1 MKRRQAR
8 EGIEQGAAYP
18 EPAWI
23 TARGKARFLYRFLL
37 GRPMDGLRWSDST
50 FWRSATRGE
59 DQWWLRLAGWQRSLI
74 RCTGAYLAL
83 LALLALVLMLIL
95 AVLRYLGADQFVDQ
109 VSGAVSAGAVWIIA
123 AHLIL
128 WSAIAAP
135 VILYKLIRS
144 HGLVL
149 PLPSKVIDA
158 ERGAHWVWS
167 AHTLIHGRREWLITK
182 LIPVGRVAAPLL
194 QRRFHPKEVEQWIS
208 VPRNY
213 REHGAAPVEILLPV
227 SFAAAER
234 AQRTLV
240 RNVGERLGM
249 RDPVASW
256 ELEGNAP
263 RLLLSAPVLP
273 PDFVSFA
280 DMLHALERSAECTFL
295 LGMAGAEVLSVSLKD
310 DSPHLALSAG
320 SGAGKSELIKLLV
333 AQALH
338 WGWSVLILDWKSESQ
353 EWAEQLQGVRYV
365 RHIGAL
371 HDTCVSIG
379 EEIEE
384 RRLNRAPEQRE
395 QRSKMLIVSEEW
407 GITAPLLKSYWD
419 QLRSTAEPEE
429 RRLMPLKSP
438 AAEALMKL
446 NFTGR
451 SLGMCQ
457 LLVAQRFSAR
467 VTNGNADLRE
477 SFTTIFMSRW
487 KAQTFKMLAPDIR
500 PIPKKLTLPGQW
512 LAVTGDE
519 AVRFQAGFWTAEEA
533 REWAT
538 SGVQPAHSP
547 WSIRGGGGVA
557 ERLSQ
562 PAGEL
567 LPVAATLGEVAATVA
582 ARHNPASQ
590 PAPPQL
596 RKLTEL
602 ADSLGPLGFTHQML
616 RKAARSDG
624 QGDPDFPV
632 ARGGNQ
638 FSGYLYD
645 VQEVRTYARNKRAV
659 EAVEK
664 GKKNG

>member
-1 MKRRQAR
+1 MRRKQAR

-18 EPAWI
+18 EWVFI
-23 TARGKARFLYRFLL
+23 TSRPMLRFLYRFLL
-37 GRPMDGLRWSDST
+37 GRPMDGQRWTDST

-74 RCTGAYLAL
+74 RSTAAYVL
-83 LALLALVLMLIL
+83 LALAPLFILLHFLFGISAALQLL
-95 AVLRYLGADQFVDQ
+95 
-109 VSGAVSAGAVWIIA
+109 A

-128 WSAIAAP
+128 WGAIAAP
-135 VILYKLIRS
+135 ILAYKLIRS
-144 HGLVL
+144 RGLAL
-149 PLPSKVIDA
+149 PLPSRIIDA
-158 ERGAHWVWS
+158 ERGARITWS
-167 AHTLIHGRREWLITK
+167 RTVLVHGRREWLLTK

-194 QRRFHPKEVEQWIS
+194 QRRFHPREVEQWIS
-208 VPRNY
+208 VPRDY
-213 REHGAAPVEILLPV
+213 REHGAAPVEILLPL
-227 SFAAAER
+227 SYAGQAR
-234 AQRTLV
+234 AQATLIKS
-240 RNVGERLGM
+240 VGERLGM
-249 RDPVASW
+249 RDPVARW

-273 PDFVSFA
+273 PDFVSYA
-280 DMLHALERSAECTFL
+280 DMLHALQRAQEYTFL
-295 LGMAGAEVLSVSLKD
+295 LGMAGSEMLSVSLKD

-353 EWAEQLQGVRYV
+353 EWAEQLHGVRYV
-365 RHIGAL
+365 RDIGAL

-379 EEIEE
+379 DEIEE

-395 QRSKMLIVSEEW
+395 QRSKVLIVSEEW

-419 QLRSTAEPEE
+419 NERALAEPEE

-500 PIPKKLTLPGQW
+500 PIPKKLTTPGQW

-547 WSIRGGGGVA
+547 WSVRGGAAG
-557 ERLSQ
+557 LSQ
-562 PAGEL
+562 QAGEL
-567 LPVAATLGEVAATVA
+567 LPVASTLGEVAATVA
-582 ARHNPASQ
+582 TGHSEPR
-590 PAPPQL
+590 PPQL
-596 RKLTEL
+596 RKLTDL
-602 ADSLGPLGFTHQML
+602 ADSLEPLGFTHQML

-632 ARGGNQ
+632 SKGGNQ

-645 VQEVRTYARNKRAV
+645 VQEVRAYARRKRAV
-659 EAVEK
+659 EATEK